1 MADKNNMEL
10 QSKDPTSRLPNVST
24 KSIVSSENR
33 RLGCSAQR
41 IFISAIDTIN
51 HALIIA
57 VTTYLVYYTAKNNIR
72 YVTNIHVILCTIGVS
87 IPLS

>member
-1 MADKNNMEL
+1 MTDKNNMEL
-10 QSKDPTSRLPNVST
+10 ILQSKESTSRLST
-24 KSIVSSENR
+24 ESIVNSENR

-41 IFISAIDTIN
+41 IFISAIDAIN